1 MKTSVIIPVKSFHKS
16 KTRLHLSE
24 EKTSELCK
32 LLLREVIKT
41 VSESKLIDKIVVVS
55 NEDEIS
61 DIVEEYDCKK
71 IPDINEKSVNDAV
84 ELAELYL
91 VENEF
96 THSIVLPLD
105 VPFFSSED
113 IEKLLNF
120 SEEKSVIIVPSRHFD
135 GTNALLRTPIDSM
148 KPRYDEGS
156 YNFQVESA
164 KNFDVKICV
173 GLIYRLML
181 DIDSIEDLEFVIKQ
195 NIKPEFCN
203 KIREIIK
210 DYSWMIGFFEF
221 L

>member
-1 MKTSVIIPVKSFHKS
+1 MKTSVIIPVKSFQKS

-24 EKTSELCK
+24 EKTIEICR

-41 VSESKLIDKIVVVS
+41 VFKSGLIDKTIVVS
-55 NEDEIS
+55 NEEKIS
-61 DIVEEYDCKK
+61 DIVEEYDCKR
-71 IPDINEKSVNDAV
+71 IPDVNEESVNDAV
-84 ELAELYL
+84 GLAESYL
-91 VENEF
+91 LENEF

-105 VPFFSSED
+105 VPFFYSED

-120 SEEKSVIIVPSRHFD
+120 SEEKSVVIVPSRHFD

-156 YNFQVESA
+156 YSFHIESA

-181 DIDSIEDLEFVIKQ
+181 DIDSVEDLEFVIKQ
-195 NIKPEFCN
+195 NIKPEFCS
-203 KIREIIK
+203 KIREVI
-210 DYSWMIGFFEF
+210 S
-221 L
+221 

>member
-1 MKTSVIIPVKSFHKS
+1 MKTSVIIPVKSFQKS
-16 KTRLHLSE
+16 KTRLQLSE
-24 EKTSELCK
+24 EKTIELCR

-41 VSESKLIDKIVVVS
+41 ISESGLIDKTIVVS
-55 NEDEIS
+55 NEDKIS
-61 DIVEEYDCKK
+61 DIIEEYDCKR
-71 IPDINEKSVNDAV
+71 IPDVNEESVNDAV
-84 ELAELYL
+84 GLAESYL
-91 VENEF
+91 LENKF

-105 VPFFSSED
+105 VPFFYSED

-120 SEEKSVIIVPSRHFD
+120 SEAKSVVIVPSRHFD

-156 YNFQVESA
+156 YSFQIESA

-195 NIKPEFCN
+195 NIKPEFCS
-203 KIREIIK
+203 KIREII
-210 DYSWMIGFFEF
+210 S
-221 L
+221 

>member
-1 MKTSVIIPVKSFHKS
+1 MKTSVIIPVKSFQKS
-16 KTRLHLSE
+16 KTRLQLSE
-24 EKTSELCK
+24 EKTFELCR

-41 VSESKLIDKIVVVS
+41 VSESGLIDKTIVVS
-55 NEDEIS
+55 NEEKIS
-61 DIVEEYDCKK
+61 DIIEEYDCKR
-71 IPDINEKSVNDAV
+71 ILDVNEESVNNAV
-84 ELAELYL
+84 GLAESYL
-91 VENEF
+91 LENEF

-105 VPFFSSED
+105 VPFFYSED

-120 SEEKSVIIVPSRHFD
+120 SEAKSVVIVPSRHFD

-156 YNFQVESA
+156 YSFQIESA

-195 NIKPEFCN
+195 NIKPEFCS
-203 KIREIIK
+203 KIREII
-210 DYSWMIGFFEF
+210 S
-221 L
+221 